1 MFSCVPKIHIF
12 LGEVV
17 MYNLQWIICSEH
29 VHHLL
34 MLLLLL
40 LLLLLLVMVAMMI
53 HAEWV
58 RSTNEFPYRL

>member
-40 LLLLLLVMVAMMI
+40 LLLLLLVLLLLLLVFFFFSSC
-53 HAEWV
+53 W
-58 RSTNEFPYRL
+58 